1 MPGQPPGPLVRG
13 VLRVLAEHG
22 ELTRA
27 EMCHHLGMSRF
38 LISSVVSRL
47 NRKCKT
53 VPKRIYIKRWV
64 HEDDTTTRLYP
75 KSVYAIGD
83 LPDAK
88 KPKPRSAKENS
99 RKWRENE
106 RNRVNSVFMW
116 AQPRKVRHAIRRGE
130 NP

>member
-1 MPGQPPGPLVRG
+1 

-27 EMCHHLGMSRF
+27 EMCMHLGLSRF
-38 LISSVVSRL
+38 LLSSVVTRL
-47 NRKCKT
+47 YLAHKM

-64 HEDDTTTRLYP
+64 HEDDTTTRWYP

-88 KPKPRSAKENS
+88 KPKPRPMKENS
-99 RKWRENE
+99 RKWREKE
-106 RNRVNSVFMW
+106 RYRVNSVFMF
-116 AQPRKVRHAIRRGE
+116 AQPRKVRHAMRRGE
-130 NP
+130 SLATEEKV